1 MLEILPK
8 APPPEPRKLTE
19 RELTRLR
26 EEEEGTL
33 RELRLFLRDMLN
45 KLGQDRKFGIFTKPV
60 EIEDVGYF
68 FNFYHWPLGYSR
80 PLVKNSY
87 PIFFSYFSTKTYVV
101 GTQKNRLNETVL
113 LSTQNIC

>member
-60 EIEDVGYF
+60 EIEDVGCF
-68 FNFYHWPLGYSR
+68 
-80 PLVKNSY
+80 
-87 PIFFSYFSTKTYVV
+87 
-101 GTQKNRLNETVL
+101 
-113 LSTQNIC
+113 